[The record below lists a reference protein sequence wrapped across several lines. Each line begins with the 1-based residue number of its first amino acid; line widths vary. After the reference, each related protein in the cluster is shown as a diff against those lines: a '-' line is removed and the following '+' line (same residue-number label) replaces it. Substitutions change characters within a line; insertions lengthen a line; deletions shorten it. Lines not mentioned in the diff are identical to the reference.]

1 MKDMPHEKRR
11 IIVEFRFYDNHR
23 LASFPPRGF
32 SPLNPPLL
40 STIWGPTR
48 HNISDFRDLLR
59 NPDPDD
65 SAAALPR

>member
-11 IIVEFRFYDNHR
+11 IIVEFRFYDSHR

-32 SPLNPPLL
+32 SPLNPPFL
-40 STIWGPTR
+40 SARRGLVR

-59 NPDPDD
+59 NTDLDD
-65 SAAALPR
+65 DAAMLAR